1 MKDEKIFLKKLRS
14 RSPSKELENTFI
26 TDIFLFINQI
36 KYCEFC
42 KREISK
48 TIKII
53 CDVCK
58 NLNYCIECFLSEKHK
73 HDYHISDNL
82 SFSLFNPDWTV
93 FEEIMFLYGKNF
105 DYIRY
110 REVWSRQLDR
120 Y

>member
-53 CDVCK
+53 CAKIESAINSPRQLPSLRSLFHNNGPVARFRLTLNRNLK
-58 NLNYCIECFLSEKHK
+58 NV
-73 HDYHISDNL
+73 HISGNG
-82 SFSLFNPDWTV
+82 
-93 FEEIMFLYGKNF
+93 E
-105 DYIRY
+105 
-110 REVWSRQLDR
+110 
-120 Y
+120 